1 MPLPEI
7 LTAID
12 EEANR
17 QVSSIE
23 QDARRRGQAILDEA
37 RAKAKAERARLSTS
51 REAAGRQ
58 TVARLVNHA
67 RLEADRALR
76 LAQEELYQ
84 TALQRAGARLAK
96 VRDTASYPAV
106 FTDLLVEATDF
117 LPDAITLAVDPRDEH
132 LARTVTQDLGLS
144 FEISPSLTT
153 WGGVQLTTG
162 DGRLVENTLE
172 SRLYKADPALRR
184 LAVSMCPELVRD
196 GR

>member
-17 QVSSIE
+17 QISSIE
-23 QDARRRGQAILDEA
+23 QDAHRRGQAILDEA
-37 RAKAKAERARLSTS
+37 RAQAREERQRLSAS
-51 REAAGRQ
+51 RDAAGRQ
-58 TVARLVNHA
+58 TAARLVNHA

-76 LAQEELYQ
+76 SAQEELYQ
-84 TALQRAGARLAK
+84 TALDHAGARLAAL
-96 VRDTASYPAV
+96 RDTTSYPAV
-106 FTDLLVEATDF
+106 FTDLLVEANDF
-117 LPDAITLAVDPRDEH
+117 LPDAQILAVDPRDEQ

-144 FEISPSLTT
+144 LEISPTLAS

>member
-17 QVSSIE
+17 QISSIE
-23 QDARRRGQAILDEA
+23 QDAHRRGQAILDEA
-37 RAKAKAERARLSTS
+37 RAQAREERQRLSAS
-51 REAAGRQ
+51 RDAAGRQ
-58 TVARLVNHA
+58 TAARLVNHA

-76 LAQEELYQ
+76 SAQEELYQ
-84 TALQRAGARLAK
+84 TALEHAGARLAAL
-96 VRDTASYPAV
+96 RDTTSYPAV
-106 FTDLLVEATDF
+106 FTDLLVEANHF
-117 LPDAITLAVDPRDEH
+117 LPDAQTLAVDPRDEQ
-132 LARTVTQDLGLS
+132 LARMVTQDLGLS
-144 FEISPSLTT
+144 LEISPTLES